1 LPPLDFHPNRAKTAL
16 PAWPLSHAVH
26 KRVRLALIALFM
38 ALATV
43 ATVQRGVL
51 TRSHATFPIFRQS
64 FVHLKSGQDLYA
76 RYPAEQGTEER
87 DRFKYSPTAA
97 LFFAPFAMVPFVAG
111 LFLWTVL
118 NALMVY
124 FAVTRLLPGGEGTAA
139 LAILFP
145 ALIAAVQSTSSNGL
159 IAALMVLSFVAMERQ
174 KVTGASTAIAA
185 GMLMKLFPA
194 AAAPFL
200 LTQPRPWRAIGKFAV
215 VVVLLLAAPLLVT
228 SPEQLAAQYRS
239 WANIVTAD
247 ERDLSFARS
256 IMVVIRAW
264 TQTEIPNGVFQAVA
278 TAILVAP
285 LAVRRSCWTDAEF
298 RQRFFGSLAIFVVIF
313 NHQAE
318 NASYVIA
325 AIGLAVWFIK
335 SEKTW
340 ARIFLLALCLAG
352 LEAIPY
358 TIVWL
363 WLQFDLWDGG
373 RLLDWAVVR
382 WPRRREFL
390 PQRAEA

>member
-1 LPPLDFHPNRAKTAL
+1 MPPRDFHPNRAKTAL
-16 PAWPLSHAVH
+16 FAWPSGHAVR
-26 KRVRLALIALFM
+26 KRARLVLVALFLS
-38 ALATV
+38 LAAV

-64 FVHLKSGQDLYA
+64 FIHLRAGQDLYA
-76 RYPAEQGTEER
+76 RYPAEQGSEDR

-97 LFFAPFAMVPFVAG
+97 LFFAPFALLPFVAG
-111 LFLWTVL
+111 LLLWTVL
-118 NALMVY
+118 NALAIY
-124 FAVTRLLPGGEGTAA
+124 FAVDRLLPGREGTAA
-139 LAILFP
+139 LLIVFP

-159 IAALMVLSFVAMERQ
+159 IAALMVLAFVALEHR
-174 KVTGASTAIAA
+174 KVAGASTAIAV

-200 LTQPRPWRAIGKFAV
+200 LTQPRPWRALGKFAIV
-215 VVVLLLAAPLLVT
+215 VTLFLAAPLLVT
-228 SPEQLAAQYRS
+228 SSAELAAQYRS
-239 WANIVTAD
+239 WGSILFAD

-256 IMVVIRAW
+256 IMVVVRDW
-264 TQTEIPNGVFQAVA
+264 THTEIPNGLFQAVA

-285 LAVRRSCWTDAEF
+285 LAVRRSRWTDPEF

-318 NASYVIA
+318 NSSYVIA
-325 AIGLAVWFIK
+325 AVGLALWFIK

-340 ARIFLLALCLAG
+340 ARVFLLALCIAG

-373 RLLDWAVVR
+373 RLLDWAVAN
-382 WPRRREFL
+382 WPERRAMMPLRRE
-390 PQRAEA
+390 A